1 MLFATRLLSRCRL
14 PVHSTHPTPP
24 GALIERTALQPL
36 PADVVLS
43 MGWWVVVGRRRG
55 IRRVVVVCYASVSD
69 GVEVDVL
76 SDVLSIVPSASTSAV
91 LTDTLQSVSLTL
103 CG

>member
-1 MLFATRLLSRCRL
+1 
-14 PVHSTHPTPP
+14 
-24 GALIERTALQPL
+24 
-36 PADVVLS
+36 
-43 MGWWVVVGRRRG
+43 VGRRRG